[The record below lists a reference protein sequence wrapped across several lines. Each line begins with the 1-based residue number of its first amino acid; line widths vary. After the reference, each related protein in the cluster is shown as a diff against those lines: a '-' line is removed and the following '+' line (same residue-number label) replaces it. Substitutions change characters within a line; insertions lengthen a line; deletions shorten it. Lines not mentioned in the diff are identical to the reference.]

1 MISCYHFTSLKQKD
15 KGGRGL
21 IVIIDYG
28 AGNIE
33 SVRKAFE
40 HIGAEVRV
48 SGRPEDLENADGAV
62 LPGVGSFGDAMGN
75 IRIRGLENP
84 IKKFIE
90 SGKPFLGICLGL
102 QVLFE
107 SSEESPG
114 IKGLGVLKGRV
125 LRIPKAE
132 GLKIPHMGW
141 NSLDIKGKAG
151 LFESVPQNP
160 YVYFVHS
167 YYLAAGEDIV
177 TSTADYG
184 VRIDASVAKGNLSA
198 CQFHPEKSGDIGIR
212 LLKNYIKTVECL

>member
-1 MISCYHFTSLKQKD
+1 M
-15 KGGRGL
+15 

-90 SGKPFLGICLGL
+90 SERPFLGICLGL

-198 CQFHPEKSGDIGIR
+198 CQFHPEKSGDVGIR

>member
-1 MISCYHFTSLKQKD
+1 M
-15 KGGRGL
+15 

-33 SVRKAFE
+33 SVKKAFE
-40 HIGAEVRV
+40 HMGAEVRV
-48 SGRPEDLENADGAV
+48 SGSPEDLENADGAV
-62 LPGVGSFGDAMGN
+62 LPGVGSFGDAMSN
-75 IRIRGLENP
+75 IRSRGLENP
-84 IKKFIE
+84 IKEFIE

-107 SSEESPG
+107 SSGESPG
-114 IKGLGVLKGRV
+114 VKGLGILKGNI

-141 NSLDIKGKAG
+141 NSLDITGKSG
-151 LFESVPQNP
+151 LFESVPGSP

-212 LLKNYIKTVECL
+212 LLKNFTKSVDAYKSNKE